1 MLRLLQSVGSVHCVQ
16 ARHLHQAIPTVV
28 GKHRGRQQ
36 RAVVE
41 EVEEEVATAMVNH
54 LERLSLVDFAD
65 LKGIARLGEA
75 VKLAG
80 AVVDV
85 DTKGFRY
92 LSRSLLRDVFFS
104 SQQTSRRLISFEV
117 ILLHLCPVSA
127 AICERRIC
135 QFIT

>member
-1 MLRLLQSVGSVHCVQ
+1 MTGVQ
-16 ARHLHQAIPTVV
+16 TRHLHQAIPTVV

-36 RAVVE
+36 RE
-41 EVEEEVATAMVNH
+41 EAEEEEVATAMVNH

-65 LKGIARLGEA
+65 LKGVARLGEA

-92 LSRSLLRDVFFS
+92 KSRNQQKSKLSKALPKIFFAQELSL
-104 SQQTSRRLISFEV
+104 
-117 ILLHLCPVSA
+117 
-127 AICERRIC
+127 
-135 QFIT
+135 FIPPLN

>member
-1 MLRLLQSVGSVHCVQ
+1 MLQSVGGVQ

-36 RAVVE
+36 RREVVE
-41 EVEEEVATAMVNH
+41 EEEEVATAMVNH

-65 LKGIARLGEA
+65 LKGVARLGEA

-85 DTKGFRY
+85 DTTGFRY
-92 LSRSLLRDVFFS
+92 K
-104 SQQTSRRLISFEV
+104 
-117 ILLHLCPVSA
+117 
-127 AICERRIC
+127 
-135 QFIT
+135 